1 MRNLPLTLLSIC
13 PALGLIACGP
23 KEPPVDI
30 DPQLGRDCLEL
41 HLPALPPGTQF
52 EGITAADSDRL
63 TIRVM
68 TGVELTT
75 RECRRGSDGAVLTA
89 VQPRNGS

>member
-1 MRNLPLTLLSIC
+1 MPMRKRALSLLSILS
-13 PALGLIACGP
+13 ALGLVACGP
-23 KEPPVDI
+23 QEPPVDI

-41 HLPALPPGTQF
+41 HLPSLPPGTQF
-52 EGITAADSDRL
+52 EGVTAAQSDQL

-75 RECRRGSDGAVLTA
+75 LDCRRGEDGAVIA
-89 VQPRNGS
+89 AMR